1 MHHTKFILDCC
12 LSFFLPPLCKCLSIF
27 LSFFLSSSCISLF
40 FFCTDLS
47 PSFFVFRCSFYQKLS
62 CLQLHALTL
71 TINSFHLFAF
81 LCFSLHFFDI
91 FNTAS
96 VPIMCKL
103 SSHPLRIPFL
113 PSWSFSLPNSSL
125 FTSVVHLLSFFPYTA
140 TVIYALIS
148 CYALVMHRLRR
159 GRKEG
164 RRQCTGSEARN
175 PAAPLSITMAFQA
188 SSRTTFGGNVF
199 IGRGRGGNIWRRSA
213 VGRREKNERIAASD
227 DREKWR
233 AEMAWQKDRKRGE
246 REKKKRERECLMQN
260 FGAA

>member
-1 MHHTKFILDCC
+1 MSGFGRSQKNPQPDQNSISICSRIGIQYCSSSLLPMHHTKFILDCC

-81 LCFSLHFFDI
+81 LSFSLHFFDI

-125 FTSVVHLLSFFPYTA
+125 FTSVVHLLSFFP
-140 TVIYALIS
+140 
-148 CYALVMHRLRR
+148 
-159 GRKEG
+159 
-164 RRQCTGSEARN
+164 
-175 PAAPLSITMAFQA
+175 
-188 SSRTTFGGNVF
+188 
-199 IGRGRGGNIWRRSA
+199 
-213 VGRREKNERIAASD
+213 
-227 DREKWR
+227 
-233 AEMAWQKDRKRGE
+233 
-246 REKKKRERECLMQN
+246 
-260 FGAA
+260 